1 MDGNLPLH
9 FEEQHLSIILSF
21 NNERL
26 DQHFTWLLRFNT
38 QEVYLRMNNA
48 FTQGIFE
55 ASNGLGSWQKLKPDE
70 QRYNRDAYTD
80 DVEMADAEPYYPEDE
95 EEEEEQPP
103 QQEFEEE
110 LYSEEEEEE
119 ESEESES
126 EQEPGKKNKAK
137 NSLLAVGYKG
147 MSFVVRGDMIGVFEN
162 QKGTGKKLKVSPCW
176 FYVLVKL
183 IMPPVL
189 LVHDEYFWNW
199 KTRFKVHLCT
209 ETGHAAQSGHDH
221 DPL

>member
-26 DQHFTWLLRFNT
+26 DQHSTWLLRFNSRD
-38 QEVYLRMNNA
+38 VYLRMNSA

-55 ASNGLGSWQKLKPDE
+55 ASNGIGSWQKLKPDE
-70 QRYNRDAYTD
+70 QRYNRDAYTE
-80 DVEMADAEPYYPEDE
+80 DVEMADTEAYYEE
-95 EEEEEQPP
+95 EEEEEQQP
-103 QQEFEEE
+103 QQEFEEV

-126 EQEPGKKNKAK
+126 EAEPSKKNKAK

-162 QKGTGKKLKVSPCW
+162 QKGTGKKLKVNCGTLS
-176 FYVLVKL
+176 LGL
-183 IMPPVL
+183 
-189 LVHDEYFWNW
+189 
-199 KTRFKVHLCT
+199 RLC
-209 ETGHAAQSGHDH
+209 
-221 DPL
+221 